1 MKLNVLD
8 IQVKI
13 REIIEDINTQD
24 IDEYKDGYKNAL
36 VDLLWWI
43 MQEKGEVK
51 RLTSYFKQPG
61 GTLEEQ
67 LQSIQDKVLKDVRDA
82 RKDSDQ

>member
-1 MKLNVLD
+1 
-8 IQVKI
+8 
-13 REIIEDINTQD
+13 
-24 IDEYKDGYKNAL
+24 
-36 VDLLWWI
+36 

-51 RLTSYFKQPG
+51 GLTSYFKRPG

-67 LQSIQDKVLKDVRDA
+67 LQSIQDKALKDA

>member
-13 REIIEDINTQD
+13 RETIEDINTQD
-24 IDEYKDGYKNAL
+24 IDEYKEGYKYAL

-43 MQEKGEVK
+43 MQENGEVK
-51 RLTSYFKQPG
+51 GLTSYFKRPG
-61 GTLEEQ
+61 GTWEEQ
-67 LQSIQDKVLKDVRDA
+67 LQRMQDKALKDA